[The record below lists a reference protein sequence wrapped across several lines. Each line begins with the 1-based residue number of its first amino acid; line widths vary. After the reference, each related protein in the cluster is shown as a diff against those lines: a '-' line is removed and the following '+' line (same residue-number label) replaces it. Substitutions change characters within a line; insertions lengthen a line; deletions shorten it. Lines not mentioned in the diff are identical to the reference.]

1 MLKYFLI
8 GLLIAITIGE
18 VLEANKWPWRRR
30 IGRHVRVQHKAAYKT
45 IDPKVW
51 PEEPNRPDPIDPL
64 KLRGALSFLCGRM
77 PVERLTRYTETI
89 IREANQFDIDPF
101 LLGALMYDSSGCR
114 PRTPYTEKKF
124 GLTRID
130 VAQHRPHI
138 RNGKYRYFRKE
149 NGAWRPRKLIM
160 DRYPFTP
167 WMVRK
172 DEQNLY
178 FAAALLQMF
187 SLQCPDLDEAFGG
200 APHRHPISH
209 WFYGDVV
216 RQAEPES
223 RVLTIRRRLITYY
236 HNAIPKA
243 AGTFRGAPLYSP
255 LDGAPRLIIDFFGS
269 GRDHN
274 PGLAHRGID
283 IDGLAGEPVRTI
295 SPGRV
300 IFSGMD
306 MPGSKESRQLPPC
319 NASDIPNRG
328 MGRGGLYVRISH
340 ENGFHSL
347 YMHLRSTSVVEGTIV
362 NAGDQIGSVGSSGT
376 TVSGPHLHLELRVG
390 VNPTDPAIP
399 LQHVLA
405 NPFSTH
411 APHEIARASK

>member
-1 MLKYFLI
+1 
-8 GLLIAITIGE
+8 
-18 VLEANKWPWRRR
+18 
-30 IGRHVRVQHKAAYKT
+30 
-45 IDPKVW
+45 
-51 PEEPNRPDPIDPL
+51 
-64 KLRGALSFLCGRM
+64 M
-77 PVERLTRYTETI
+77 PSERLNRYTETI
-89 IREANQFDIDPF
+89 ISEANQFAIDPF
-101 LLGALMYDSSGCR
+101 LLAALMYDSSGCR
-114 PRTPYTEKKF
+114 PRTPKTEKKF

-149 NGAWRPRKLIM
+149 NGAWTQRKIIM
-160 DRYPFTP
+160 NRYPFTP
-167 WMVRK
+167 WMARK

-178 FAAALLQMF
+178 FAAALLKMF

-200 APHRHPISH
+200 APHRHPVSH

-236 HNAIPKA
+236 NDAIPKV
-243 AGTFRGAPLYSP
+243 AGTFRDAPLYSP
-255 LDGAPRLIIDFFGS
+255 LDGAPRLVIDYFGS

-283 IDGLAGEPVRTI
+283 IDGLAGEPVRAVA
-295 SPGRV
+295 PGRI

-306 MPGSKESRQLPPC
+306 LPGSRESRQLPPS
-319 NASDIPNRG
+319 NASDIPSRD
-328 MGRGGLYVRISH
+328 MGRGGLYVRVSH

-347 YMHLRSTSVVEGTIV
+347 YMHLRSTAVEEGTIV
-362 NAGDQIGSVGSSGT
+362 KAGDQIGSVGSSGT
-376 TVSGPHLHLELRVG
+376 VVSGPHLHLELRVG
-390 VNPTDPAIP
+390 VNPSDPAIP

-405 NPFSTH
+405 NPFSTPT
-411 APHEIARASK
+411 AQEIARNSK